1 MTFPQGCRC
10 APTPGLKLANAFG
23 VLFPIQI
30 AELLKD

>member
-1 MTFPQGCRC
+1 MTQGCRLRSN
-10 APTPGLKLANAFG
+10 PELKLANAFG

>member
-10 APTPGLKLANAFG
+10 APTGLKLANAFG